1 MRYNLRRSVLPYWR
15 GMFFLLLSLFLF
27 SAKGVYADIWGNV
40 YEGRLE
46 GGSLVPITGADIIV
60 RSTEGEIKRVR
71 SSGEGFYQISG
82 DLSGYDLEAF
92 APGHWGVLLHNI
104 ENGEYNIILPT
115 RNGELSNMK
124 TFNSIP
130 NAPNGVIAYALA
142 LGQPIKVYFWEN
154 HPDPWPEEF
163 KQAVIDRLN
172 YHEQIT
178 GIDLYE
184 IVNTVRTSYEYGMN
198 ISYAQDGGNW
208 ASPFR
213 FVGDIN
219 NVTIYLTNVTLN
231 GAGIGGSI
239 TDKETITGVADPGVP
254 DYTPTCAISLPNLIS
269 DKDVKAIQTVVW
281 FRPVFLK
288 VRDEHPGSVVTTLAD
303 LIESEAPVGVEMKSW
318 GFIKGIF
325 R

>member
-1 MRYNLRRSVLPYWR
+1 MFQSLKRSPILIDSLL
-15 GMFFLLLSLFLF
+15 FLLTSLLILLP
-27 SAKGVYADIWGNV
+27 SRDIEADIYGWV

-46 GGSLVPITGADIIV
+46 GGSLVPIAGADIIV
-60 RSTEGEIKRVR
+60 RSPDGEIERVK
-71 SSGEGFYQISG
+71 SNGEGFYQISG

-124 TFNSIP
+124 TFNHIP

-142 LGQPIKVYFWEN
+142 LGLPIKVYFWEN
-154 HPDPWPEEF
+154 HPDPWPENF

-198 ISYAQDGGNW
+198 ISYAQDGVSS
-208 ASPFR
+208 ASTFY
-213 FVGDIN
+213 FIDDIN
-219 NVTIYLTNVTLN
+219 NITIYLTNVTLN
-231 GAGIGGSI
+231 SAAMYNIM
-239 TDKETITGVADPGVP
+239 DKELITGVADPGVP
-254 DYTPTCAISLPNLIS
+254 DYTPTCAISPPYPIS

-288 VRDEHPGSVVTTLAD
+288 VRGEHPGSVVTTLAD